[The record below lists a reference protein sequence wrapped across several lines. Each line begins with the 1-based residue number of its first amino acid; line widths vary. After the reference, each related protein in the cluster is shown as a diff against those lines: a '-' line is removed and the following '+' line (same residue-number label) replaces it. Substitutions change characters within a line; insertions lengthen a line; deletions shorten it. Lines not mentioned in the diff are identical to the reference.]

1 MCEYGGLL
9 VLQPPKDK
17 HRMWVSL
24 FIKFATYWSGVNC
37 LFPLVSILTSTYEDQ
52 FQIIPRKL
60 LRRCNLADYTERGG
74 LLDSRKE
81 LRTMSPKSQLQWKQS
96 SGMYFCFGNHIFWHQ
111 DCWRA
116 KTASW
121 SWTWRY
127 HPWNHEWSGT
137 RDWRRCRQ
145 NPENSGSNKQF
156 FTSIKHYFFFLR
168 L

>member
-1 MCEYGGLL
+1 MEVYLSCSHSKTSVVCAFPCLLNLSPTDLGWIVSLL
-9 VLQPPKDK
+9 V
-17 HRMWVSL
+17 
-24 FIKFATYWSGVNC
+24 
-37 LFPLVSILTSTYEDQ
+37 VSILTSTYEDQ

-81 LRTMSPKSQLQWKQS
+81 LRTMSPKSQLQWKQL
-96 SGMYFCFGNHIFWHQ
+96 SGMCFCFGNHIFWHQ

-116 KTASW
+116 ETASW

-127 HPWNHEWSGT
+127 HPWNHEWSGM
-137 RDWRRCRQ
+137 RDWRRCCRD
-145 NPENSGSNKQF
+145 PENSGSNKQF
-156 FTSIKHYFFFLR
+156 FVSIKHYFFFLR